1 MDKDKLAQL
10 LQGSQVREYP
20 LQLYPIILDGNNAN
34 GRFCS
39 QH

>member
-10 LQGSQVREYP
+10 LQGSQVREYHSQP
-20 LQLYPIILDGNNAN
+20 LISHLKAAVLTGC
-34 GRFCS
+34 CS

>member
-20 LQLYPIILDGNNAN
+20 
-34 GRFCS
+34 S
-39 QH
+39 QALVACLNPSPSKQ